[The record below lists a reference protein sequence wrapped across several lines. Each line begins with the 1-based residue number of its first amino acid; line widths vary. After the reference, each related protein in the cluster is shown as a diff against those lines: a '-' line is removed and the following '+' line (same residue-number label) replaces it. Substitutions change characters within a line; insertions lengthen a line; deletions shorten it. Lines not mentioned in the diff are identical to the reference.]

1 VSLGAEYHQE
11 RALWKERQVPLSC
24 ALEVVIRRA
33 VWLQQERCLEV
44 QFHLKSGM
52 GDEAL
57 IRARCPLN
65 KSEVFTEGEGF
76 TVDLFEAFRE
86 ARENGNGGGACEEGA
101 GT

>member
-1 VSLGAEYHQE
+1 
-11 RALWKERQVPLSC
+11 VPLSC

-44 QFHLKSGM
+44 QFHLTSGM

-57 IRARCPLN
+57 IRARCPLE
-65 KSEVFTEGEGF
+65 KSSAFTEGEGF
-76 TVDLFEAFRE
+76 MVDLFEAFRE
-86 ARENGNGGGACEEGA
+86 SRDNGDGACEEGE